1 VNDGPLAPLRWSASR
16 FWCTENHELEQLQT
30 SNLKLQTS
38 NFKPQTSNLDYLRG
52 LIGIIVLLGI
62 AFLLSRHRKQ
72 VDWKLV
78 ASGLAL
84 QIFVAV
90 CVLKIPFVRN
100 GFDYLGQGVVRFLGF
115 SLDGARFLFGD
126 LAKNSESVKANHN
139 LGFLFAFQA
148 LPTVI
153 FFSAVTSGLYY
164 LGILQKIVYAFAW
177 VMAKSM
183 RLSGAESLSAAGN
196 IFLGQTEA
204 PLLVK
209 PFIGNMTSSE
219 LHCLMTGGMA
229 TIAGSVMGAYIT
241 FLGGGNPEQLSK
253 FATYLLCASIMNAP
267 AAIVMAKIF
276 LPETSPESI
285 DRNLV
290 VSKQA
295 IGVNIVDALATG
307 AADGLRLALN
317 IGAMLLAFI
326 AVIAALNW
334 ILIEGI
340 GSWTGL
346 NEWVRMTTDN
356 RFSGFSLEYIFG
368 QLFRVIAFAMG
379 VEWSQTLSVGSLL
392 GQKMVIN
399 EFIAYSSL
407 SDMKNAGVL
416 TEKSIIISTYALCG
430 FANFSSIAIQI
441 GGIGGMAPRRQGDLS
456 RLGINALLAA
466 SLATM
471 MSGTIAGALLG

>member
-1 VNDGPLAPLRWSASR
+1 M
-16 FWCTENHELEQLQT
+16 T
-30 SNLKLQTS
+30 
-38 NFKPQTSNLDYLRG
+38 YLRG
-52 LIGIIVLLGI
+52 LIGIAILLAI
-62 AFLLSRHRKQ
+62 AFLFSRNKKQ
-72 VDWKLV
+72 IDWKLV
-78 ASGLAL
+78 GSGLIL
-84 QIFVAV
+84 QVLIAV
-90 CVLKIPFVRN
+90 CVLKIPIVREA
-100 GFDYLGQGVVRFLGF
+100 FDHLGRGVVRFLGF
-115 SLDGARFLFGD
+115 AMNGAQFLFGD
-126 LAKNSESVKANHN
+126 LAKNSSAVKANHN

-164 LGILQKIVYAFAW
+164 LGILQKIVYGFAW
-177 VMAKSM
+177 VMTKSM

-209 PFIGNMTSSE
+209 PFIRNMTPSE

-241 FLGGGNPEQLSK
+241 FLGGTHPQELAK

-267 AAIVMAKIF
+267 AAIVMAKVIIPET
-276 LPETSPESI
+276 LPEKI
-285 DRNLV
+285 DRNLTV
-290 VSKQA
+290 NKEA
-295 IGVNIVDALATG
+295 IGVNIVDALASG

-317 IGAMLLAFI
+317 IAAMLLAFI
-326 AVIAALNW
+326 AIIAALNW
-334 ILIEGI
+334 ILMEGV

-346 NEWVRMTTDN
+346 NEWVRFSTGG
-356 RFSGFSLEYIFG
+356 RFTGFSLEYLFG
-368 QLFRVIAFAMG
+368 QVFRLIAFAMG

-407 SDMKNAGVL
+407 AEMKSAGIL

-441 GGIGGMAPRRQGDLS
+441 GGIGGMAPQRQPDLS
-456 RLGINALLAA
+456 RLGMKALVAA